1 MSMASRLSRVG
12 AGGAVGAV
20 VVDILDV
27 VVSETWD
34 SEVSVGVSE
43 RCGSVEEG
51 LGVPGE
57 EPTVAIGAENG
68 VPVNSVVKLD
78 KASKRDGGG
87 STEGMGSSTERL
99 ASEAARLGTVTGSGV
114 GAGSGSG
121 TGSGL
126 GMGIR
131 TLLSGKVI
139 TRLIELAG
147 VAWGQG
153 F

>member
-1 MSMASRLSRVG
+1 MLE
-12 AGGAVGAV
+12 
-20 VVDILDV
+20 V
-27 VVSETWD
+27 VVSEMCD

-43 RCGSVEEG
+43 RCGRVEDG

-57 EPTVAIGAENG
+57 EPTVARGAANG
-68 VPVNSVVKLD
+68 VPVNSVVKLER
-78 KASKRDGGG
+78 ASKSDGGG

-99 ASEAARLGTVTGSGV
+99 ASEAARLGTAAGSGSGTGSGV
-114 GAGSGSG
+114 GIGSGSG